1 MTTIAIKNVSKETHQ
16 KLRLYAAMV
25 DKEHASALDEALT
38 IAINSKRKSLYDVF
52 ESTAYDLKEEP
63 ALVEEGTE

>member
-38 IAINSKRKSLYDVF
+38 IAINANRKRLIDVF
-52 ESTAYDLKEEP
+52 EDIDYYWITNYHFFS
-63 ALVEEGTE
+63 

>member
-38 IAINSKRKSLYDVF
+38 IAINANRKRLIDVF
-52 ESTAYDLKEEP
+52 EDIDLGDETVLAGLP
-63 ALVEEGTE
+63 D

>member
-38 IAINSKRKSLYDVF
+38 IAINANRKRLIDVF
-52 ESTAYDLKEEP
+52 EDTAFDITEPIEKENSNI
-63 ALVEEGTE
+63 